1 MDMLKDKQLKIGAML
16 SYLSILIN
24 IAAGLIYTPWMV
36 AQVGKGDYGLYTLAN
51 SLITLFMVDF
61 GLSAATS
68 RYVSKYR
75 AENNQKKIDDFLGA
89 IYKLYLII
97 DAIILVVILV
107 VYCLVDKIYIKLTP
121 DELAKF
127 KVVYIVAA
135 SFAVVNFPFVTLN
148 GILNAYEKFI
158 QLKVA
163 DIIYRI
169 LLVAITVAMLY
180 FGYGLYAL
188 VATHALVG
196 LIVVI
201 YKLYVIRKHIPI
213 KINWRFREKA
223 LYQDIFEFSFWSAMT
238 SLAQRLIFNITPSV
252 LGAVADSQAIA
263 VFGIVVVIEGYTYTV
278 TSAIN
283 GMFMP
288 KISRIHEQGADIMPL
303 MLNVGRFQ
311 YALNGLII
319 AGFFA
324 IGKNF
329 IHLWMDSSYSEAYYG
344 VLLVIIP
351 GLFFNSLQ
359 IANTAMI
366 VEKKIK
372 YQAIITAATGI
383 TNIVLSLILSS
394 LFGVVG
400 ACISICIAYM
410 LRLIAY
416 LIVYQRVMH
425 YDMLT
430 FIRKCYVKMSAPIVL
445 SVVAGI
451 LMNYFV
457 QGNSWL
463 FVGIIGSVVTIVYFV
478 TLWFVALDKAERN
491 GLMQLKK

>member
-1 MDMLKDKQLKIGAML
+1 MKNDSSKQIKLGAVL
-16 SYLSILIN
+16 SYVSIAIN
-24 IAAGLIYTPWMV
+24 IVAGLLYTPWMV
-36 AQVGKGDYGLYTLAN
+36 EQVGKGDYGLYTLAN

-61 GLSAATS
+61 GLSAAAS
-68 RYVSKYR
+68 RYISKYR

-97 DAIILVVILV
+97 DAIILAVLLV
-107 VYCLVDKIYIKLTP
+107 VYCLIDKIYVKLTP
-121 DELAKF
+121 DELVKF
-127 KVVYIVAA
+127 KVVYIIAA

-158 QLKVA
+158 QLKIA

-169 LLVAITVAMLY
+169 LLVAITVALL
-180 FGYGLYAL
+180 FLGYGLYAL
-188 VATHALVG
+188 VSIHALVG
-196 LIVVI
+196 LLVVF
-201 YKLYVIRKHIPI
+201 YKLFVIHKDTPI
-213 KINWRFREKA
+213 KINWKYHEKA
-223 LYQDIFEFSFWSAMT
+223 LYQDVFGFSFWVTIS
-238 SLAQRLIFNITPSV
+238 SLAQRLIFNVTPSI
-252 LGAVADSQAIA
+252 LGIVADSRTIA

-288 KISRIHEQGADIMPL
+288 RISRLHEQGADIMPL

-324 IGKNF
+324 IGKSF
-329 IHLWMDSSYSEAYYG
+329 IHLWMDPSYSEAYYG
-344 VLLVIIP
+344 ILLIIIP

-366 VEKKIK
+366 VEKKVKI
-372 YQAIITAATGI
+372 QAYIAIATGV
-383 TNIVLSLILSS
+383 TNIILSFVLSSF
-394 LFGVVG
+394 FGVIG

-410 LRLIAY
+410 LRVIAY
-416 LIVYQRVMH
+416 IVVYQRVMH

-430 FIRKCYVKMSAPIVL
+430 FIRKCYIKMSMPIIL
-445 SVVAGI
+445 SAGTGI
-451 LMNYFV
+451 LMNCFAKHD
-457 QGNSWL
+457 SWL
-463 FVGIIGSVVTIVYFV
+463 FIGITGCVVTIVYFV
-478 TLWFVALDKAERN
+478 TLWFMALDKAERKR
-491 GLMQLKK
+491 LMQFKK